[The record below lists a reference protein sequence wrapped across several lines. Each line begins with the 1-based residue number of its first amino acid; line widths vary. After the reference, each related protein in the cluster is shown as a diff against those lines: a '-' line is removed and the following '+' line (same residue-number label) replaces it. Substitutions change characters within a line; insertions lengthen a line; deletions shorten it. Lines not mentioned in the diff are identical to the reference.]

1 MRFVGANESPPSQ
14 RPVFDEF
21 DYAIREQKQDS
32 DNEHVRDDDLHA
44 QEVRGV
50 PEVLADTGHPEELGG
65 DHDHPRL
72 AGSRPKA
79 GEQLGRRGGE
89 DDLPNEPE
97 IRIGAERSGDLDQL
111 GIDARNAALEAALAH
126 GDLARDAVML
136 LDDDDVLLDP
146 EHLAAAIA
154 RLARGEAIVHR
165 GGWFEFETD
174 GRREPFDPPTTAAS
188 LREDNTILT
197 VGLAWPAALHA
208 RLGRFDPAMGS
219 YFDWDWILRVLDAG
233 VPLAHLDG
241 LGVGYRVHDA
251 NTSARKAGARSDAF
265 ARFIAKHALDVVQKD
280 HVAVHRER
288 RGEGA

>member
-1 MRFVGANESPPSQ
+1 MSEAPATVHVLTPTKD
-14 RPVFDEF
+14 RP
-21 DYAIREQKQDS
+21 
-32 DNEHVRDDDLHA
+32 
-44 QEVRGV
+44 G
-50 PEVLADTGHPEELGG
+50 
-65 DHDHPRL
+65 RL
-72 AGSRPKA
+72 AEALASLAAQTHGAWRAWVIDDGDGA
-79 GEQLGRRGGE
+79 GLAAVDAFADPRAQAQANPGRG
-89 DDLPNEPE
+89 
-97 IRIGAERSGDLDQL
+97 QV
-111 GIDARNAALEAALAH
+111 DARNAALAAALA
-126 GDLARDAVML
+126 GGSPDRDVVML
-136 LDDDDVLLDP
+136 LDDDDVLLDAD
-146 EHLAAAIA
+146 HLAAVTA
-154 RLARGEAIVHR
+154 RLARGEALVHR

-188 LREDNTILT
+188 LREDNTVLT

-265 ARFIAKHALDVVQKD
+265 ARFTAKHGLDVVQKD